1 MRVLVIGP
9 GGGSEGSVAEPSLEE
24 QSEEPGLRET
34 EHLEI
39 RSIKGLEEPK

>member
-9 GGGSEGSVAEPSLEE
+9 GWDSEGSVAELSLEE
-24 QSEEPGLRET
+24 QGEEPGLRET